1 MKLNYKVRLK
11 NKFYKLNHL
20 RAFKVKYLGATDFK
34 GSRVKIIDLR
44 HLKSTTIPYNYKYD
58 NIRDIA
64 IDYLLSKN
72 IKINSF
78 IWDEINSCYYL
89 NTLDFKTQ
97 INNNKRS

>member
-1 MKLNYKVRLK
+1 MKLNYQVRLK

-20 RAFKVKYLGATDFK
+20 RAFKVKYLGATNTR
-34 GSRVKIIDLR
+34 GERIKIIDLR
-44 HLKSTTIPYNYKYD
+44 HKKTIIISWDYHYD
-58 NIRDIA
+58 NIRDLV

-97 INNNKRS
+97 IK